1 MSNETNKIEHKF
13 KLTKTKFLYEMVTEM
28 SAMLCNGHTAAY
40 NGMWYGLF
48 GIYRDEYIDNPNEQ
62 IILNIDGEER
72 EMTVEEI
79 DEYIYDNCSNV
90 ETFLDKSISNE
101 NGFILLLNE

>member
-40 NGMWYGLF
+40 NGMWFGLF

-90 ETFLDKSISNE
+90 ETFLDESISNE
-101 NGFILLLNE
+101 NGLILLLNE